1 VKFLSQE
8 FLDALPDADR
18 APFGDATGVISVKTE
33 GGPDG
38 KVAVTVEL
46 EHGRVVGARPKASKE
61 AAVELAAPYELAA
74 ELFRGDAD
82 PAVEFM
88 RGNLKMSGDMG
99 LWLEILPAWHRHVV
113 AGNPHPVVA
122 ATEF

>member
-61 AAVELAAPYELAA
+61 AAVELAAPYELAVA
-74 ELFRGDAD
+74 RD
-82 PAVEFM
+82 PAGLASTR
-88 RGNLKMSGDMG
+88 RGRQPPSSRRSDRVLTPPDRA
-99 LWLEILPAWHRHVV
+99 PARSPRSRWDGRR
-113 AGNPHPVVA
+113 
-122 ATEF
+122 